1 MTNWQKGPLGPL
13 GSARRYMNLNTKII
27 QIKLQ
32 NWKSIMTE
40 RRKTLKLIWI
50 ISIFMLSNKLKP
62 KI

>member
-1 MTNWQKGPLGPL
+1 MTNLQKEPLGPL
-13 GSARRYMNLNTKII
+13 GSAQKYMNLNTKII

-32 NWKSIMTE
+32 KWKATMTE
-40 RRKTLKLIWI
+40 RRKTLKLIWV